1 MEYSAL
7 KQLAKVKA
15 GLKGGSQ
22 FGKPASMG
30 KLTIARPPELVAT
43 DARYGGAKVARSTP
57 IDVYMNRKGK

>member
-7 KQLAKVKA
+7 KQLAIVRA

-22 FGKPASMG
+22 FSKPASVG
-30 KLTIARPPELVAT
+30 KLTIARPPELTAT
-43 DARYGGAKVARSTP
+43 DARFGGSKPNRGTP